1 MPTYEYECNKC
12 GLKFERHQSMKDAPV
27 KECPECGGEVQR
39 RVSGGSGFIMKS
51 SGTGVSMRDSAKSC
65 SFEETG
71 RTCCGADRKCGQS
84 PCGD

>member
-1 MPTYEYECNKC
+1 MPTYEYQCSQC

-27 KECPECGGEVQR
+27 KECPECGADVQR
-39 RVSGGSGFIMKS
+39 MVSGGSGFIMKS

-65 SFEETG
+65 SFEESG

>member
-1 MPTYEYECNKC
+1 MPTYEYQCSQC
-12 GLKFERHQSMKDAPV
+12 GLKFERHQSMKDVPV

-39 RVSGGSGFIMKS
+39 MISGGSGFIMKQS
-51 SGTGVSMRDSAKSC
+51 GVSMRDSAKSC
-65 SFEETG
+65 SFEESG